1 MHTNIYGDFSLCPQM
16 IIVAS
21 PSKPFEYT
29 SKGTPR
35 RHFMTARY
43 DQEIQA
49 LYDTVR
55 ESAQIDISVPEDWT
69 EEFVLQFVGEVVRK
83 VMKRDVPADA
93 DIFQQGCDRSVLLVT
108 RPVSKFLFG

>member
-69 EEFVLQFVGEVVRK
+69 EESVLQFVGEVVRK

-93 DIFQQGCDRSVLLVT
+93 DIFQQGCDRSVH
-108 RPVSKFLFG
+108 

>member
-1 MHTNIYGDFSLCPQM
+1 MYARIYDDFPLYSQM

-55 ESAQIDISVPEDWT
+55 ESAQIDSPIPEVWT
-69 EEFVLQFVGEVVRK
+69 EESVFQFVGEVVRK

-93 DIFQQGCDRSVLLVT
+93 DFFQQGCDRSVSF
-108 RPVSKFLFG
+108 VSKCTSKVLFG